1 MHRALEIPELAE
13 VICSHLSSE
22 YLYQPDFVR
31 PTSSTCDLAALARTC
46 KIFQNPA
53 LDVLWSYQTTFAHV
67 LRCMP
72 SDLWNGPVVYG
83 SVYLLDAIRPIAPAD
98 WDRPLFYLHRV
109 KFLSCLGRNLPS
121 PALFETL
128 RLCRPTDHFFP
139 NLRCLVWNYLDRV
152 PNFPSIRTLLSPR
165 LTSLEVV
172 IPTSFTGLS
181 LIPTL
186 ANRCPLL
193 THVSIRSDHPIPADF
208 HPHLRTSISLF
219 VCAGTRI
226 KELHVSDLDQSA
238 FEHLACLS
246 SLRSLTL
253 DNLQALN
260 PFPTFGLPGTTLFSG
275 LQEIYISTYT
285 GPAITVLKAL
295 ASSRIAYVSVTILE
309 VMTPIA
315 ISTLY
320 ATLAE
325 NLPQDSLEY
334 LRISNSLGA
343 AVVSPN
349 QATIQRRVLRRLL
362 CFPNLKNVALAFCG
376 GFDLD
381 DTLVSEISRAWPHLT
396 HLSFNHSRTTP
407 IVSRVTLS
415 GLRNLVH
422 HCTKLTILHME
433 IDASIIPSDDTPP
446 YSVKP
451 RLLLLQVGYAPITN
465 ASAVA
470 DFLLKNF
477 PKLMGVHASEVGVG
491 GEQNDDADIFF
502 NRWLDVDEVV
512 TRRNDM
518 Q

>member
-1 MHRALEIPELAE
+1 MHQALEIPELVD
-13 VICSHLSSE
+13 VICSHVSSE
-22 YLYQPDFVR
+22 YLYHPDYVR
-31 PTSSTCDLAALARTC
+31 STSSTCDLAVLARTC

-53 LDVLWSYQTTFAHV
+53 LDILWSHQTTFAHV

-83 SVYLLDAIRPIAPAD
+83 SVYLLDAIRPMAPAD
-98 WDRPLFYLHRV
+98 WERPLFYLHRV
-109 KFLSCLGRNLPS
+109 KSLNCLARNLPS

-128 RLCRPTDHFFP
+128 SLCRPTDHFFP
-139 NLRCLVWNYLDRV
+139 NLRRLGWNSLDRI

-172 IPTSFTGLS
+172 VPTSVTGLS

-186 ANRCPLL
+186 ADRCPLL
-193 THVSIRSDHPIPADF
+193 THVSIRCDHPIPADF
-208 HPHLRTSISLF
+208 DPHLRTSISLF
-219 VCAGTRI
+219 VCAGTHIEKLRVI
-226 KELHVSDLDQSA
+226 DLDQSA

-253 DNLQALN
+253 DYLQALN
-260 PFPTFGLPGTTLFSG
+260 PFPTSGLPETSLFSG
-275 LQEIYISTYT
+275 LQEIQISTYT
-285 GPAITVLKAL
+285 DTAIAVLEAL
-295 ASSRIAYVSVTILE
+295 ASSRIVSVSVTILE
-309 VMTPIA
+309 VMTPMA
-315 ISTLY
+315 MSTLY
-320 ATLAE
+320 ATLAD
-325 NLPQDSLEY
+325 NLPHHSLEF
-334 LRISNSLGA
+334 LEIFNSVGDAIVL
-343 AVVSPN
+343 PT
-349 QATIQRRVLRRLL
+349 QATIQRRALQRLL
-362 CFPNLKNVALAFCG
+362 CFPNLKEVALHFYG

-381 DTLVSEISRAWPHLT
+381 DTLVSEISRAWPHLRS
-396 HLSFNHSRTTP
+396 LSFDHSRPTP

-415 GLRNLVH
+415 GLRDLVH
-422 HCTKLTILHME
+422 HCAKLTTLHME
-433 IDASIIPSDDTPP
+433 IDASIIPSADTSP

-451 RLLLLQVGYAPITN
+451 RLFLLQVGYAPITN
-465 ASAVA
+465 VSAVA

-477 PKLMGVHASEVGVG
+477 PKLMGVHASDVGVG